1 MSEHLK
7 LNVGAIKTV
16 GKKEVLA
23 TNFSYGSSKVYVQ
36 SEVSTDAVCAAA
48 PWMECSHPVTANP
61 NANPHANLTCSIK
74 GGQAIMPV
82 WRILFKCILLVI

>member
-48 PWMECSHPVTANP
+48 P
-61 NANPHANLTCSIK
+61 
-74 GGQAIMPV
+74 
-82 WRILFKCILLVI
+82 